1 MRHGDGFS
9 TRSRGEIAR
18 ALQYAG
24 EASGLKY
31 AVVVRRSE
39 EPGARGRA
47 PKPGLADRG
56 PAERWAPDPG
66 ASDPRA
72 AAAPQPVRPDT
83 DTWAHDVHARMAD
96 PRRSVLVAVD
106 PAARTL
112 RIVTGERSGR
122 RLPDES
128 LAAIATLMSQL
139 FATRGLVP
147 GLVTGL
153 QELGQ
158 RAGPPRRRTSAT
170 V

>member
-31 AVVVRRSE
+31 AVVVRRVE
-39 EPGARGRA
+39 DHPGDG
-47 PKPGLADRG
+47 G
-56 PAERWAPDPG
+56 
-66 ASDPRA
+66 
-72 AAAPQPVRPDT
+72 QPVRQDT
-83 DTWAHDVHARMAD
+83 DAWASGIHARMAD

-128 LAAIATLMSQL
+128 LAEIVSLMSQL

-158 RAGPPRRRTSAT
+158 RAGPPRRQPTAT

>member
-31 AVVVRRSE
+31 AVVVRRVE
-39 EPGARGRA
+39 DHPVDGG
-47 PKPGLADRG
+47 
-56 PAERWAPDPG
+56 
-66 ASDPRA
+66 
-72 AAAPQPVRPDT
+72 QPVRPDT
-83 DTWAHDVHARMAD
+83 DTWASGIHARMAD

-128 LAAIATLMSQL
+128 LAEIVSLMSQL

-158 RAGPPRRRTSAT
+158 RAGPPRRQPTAT

>member
-31 AVVVRRSE
+31 AVVVRGADDRSGGNDAQ
-39 EPGARGRA
+39 PG
-47 PKPGLADRG
+47 
-56 PAERWAPDPG
+56 
-66 ASDPRA
+66 
-72 AAAPQPVRPDT
+72 RPDT
-83 DTWAHDVHARMAD
+83 DSWAAGVHARMAD

-128 LAAIATLMSQL
+128 LADIARLMSQL

-158 RAGPPRRRTSAT
+158 RAGPPRRVPTTTA
-170 V
+170 